1 MALETLN
8 DIVVTKGGWP
18 ALWER
23 GGATTRRGSAVVITE
38 PDGAKPRP
46 ILVRTRG
53 HLACGQHTLVGLRAG
68 MYVISAG
75 RSGAVDIKRIKRLG
89 VKNQKALVEVE
100 EVDAS
105 TIPSELQPAVQAAVK
120 KANIFH
126 CRYAVWV
133 DSKAP
138 QRYGPNRRQLAAIYD
153 EIRAAKTAAIKDEME
168 DWELKL
174 LTLAEAPPEEA

>member
-18 ALWER
+18 AMWER
-23 GGATTRRGSAVVITE
+23 GGALSRRGSATIVAE
-38 PDGAKPRP
+38 PDGSKPRP
-46 ILVRTRG
+46 ILIRTRG
-53 HLACGQHTLVGLRAG
+53 HLACGQHALVGLRAG

-120 KANIFH
+120 KGEHLPLSLRCLGRQQGATAL
-126 CRYAVWV
+126 RSESSPVGG
-133 DSKAP
+133 DL
-138 QRYGPNRRQLAAIYD
+138 RRDPRGQD
-153 EIRAAKTAAIKDEME
+153 VRD
-168 DWELKL
+168 
-174 LTLAEAPPEEA
+174 

>member
-53 HLACGQHTLVGLRAG
+53 HLACGQHALVGLRAG
-68 MYVISAG
+68 MYVIYAG
-75 RSGAVDIKRIKRLG
+75 RSGAVSIKRIVRIG
-89 VKNQKALVEVE
+89 VQGQKALAEVE
-100 EVDAS
+100 EVS
-105 TIPSELQPAVQAAVK
+105 ISSIPPKLQPAVQAAK
-120 KANIFH
+120 TKADTYH
-126 CRYAVWV
+126 CRFAVWV
-133 DSKAP
+133 DSSAARK
-138 QRYGPNRRQLAAIYD
+138 YGPGRRQLAATYD
-153 EIRAAKTAAIKDEME
+153 EIRAAKMAAVEAEME
-168 DWELKL
+168 DWEREL
-174 LTLAEAPPEEA
+174 LVPSEAPPEEL